1 MGLKNG
7 GAIFQRMIEWVLKD
21 LSGRGW
27 SVHVYV
33 DDVIIGSD
41 GATHEERVANH
52 AQALKATLDRLRE
65 HQLRVDPA
73 KMRLFM
79 EDIEFCRHVMRD
91 GRRWPNPGKIQAI
104 KYLACHRW

>member
-1 MGLKNG
+1 M
-7 GAIFQRMIEWVLKD
+7 MEWVLRD
-21 LSGRGW
+21 LSGPGW

-41 GATHEERVANH
+41 GATHGERVANH
-52 AQALKATLDRLRE
+52 TLALKATLERLCE

-79 EDIEFCRHVMRD
+79 EEI
-91 GRRWPNPGKIQAI
+91 
-104 KYLACHRW
+104 